1 MIILDEPDLTELKV
15 VIDEI
20 TSDLSNDNID
30 MDDIV
35 IIADGG
41 EVLNNV
47 LRVSS
52 PHWPKS
58 FHVQSFM
65 GSEAPIVIWVSC
77 AKGKFLEAGR
87 QVCDLC

>member
-58 FHVQSFM
+58 FHVQIKNTQK
-65 GSEAPIVIWVSC
+65 EDCHLIRLR
-77 AKGKFLEAGR
+77 KT
-87 QVCDLC
+87 